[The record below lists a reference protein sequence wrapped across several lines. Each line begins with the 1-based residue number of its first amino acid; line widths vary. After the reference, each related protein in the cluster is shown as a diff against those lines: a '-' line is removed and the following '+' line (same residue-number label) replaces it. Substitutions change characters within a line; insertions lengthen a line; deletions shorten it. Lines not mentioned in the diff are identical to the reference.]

1 MRALQKEY
9 YNLMFVFENT
19 DYFTSYSGERLFNNF
34 NEYLE
39 LREEWTFYQV
49 RDGLTRDI
57 YKVTTYGS
65 ID

>member
-34 NEYLE
+34 NEYLA
-39 LREEWTFYQV
+39 LREELTFYEV
-49 RDGLTRDI
+49 RDML
-57 YKVTTYGS
+57 YKAVYRTT
-65 ID
+65 IFI